1 MCLLF
6 EVNATGPIDRART
19 VSSEIFGLAYEWQS
33 CYKLHVTNDCM
44 YCTCLKAVTQTN
56 VGAAEENNDTNK
68 NIIYITK
75 ILKNH
80 FFNIRS
86 KLINKL

>member
-1 MCLLF
+1 
-6 EVNATGPIDRART
+6 
-19 VSSEIFGLAYEWQS
+19 
-33 CYKLHVTNDCM
+33 M

-80 FFNIRS
+80 FFNMKQVNQQVITS
-86 KLINKL
+86 LF